1 VTVRYHLGCGEHRLV
16 GWINAD
22 IRPTGATDV
31 VVDLSRPELSAA
43 EACFSS
49 AFFEHLRRRD
59 RTIHLRAVHESLTSD
74 GFVCYLGMP
83 DFRAIAR
90 LYLDQGPGIVG
101 PVFDLY
107 NVYRYTHGDPEGAA
121 DTPEEYLAQLHK
133 SLFDVEEIRRLLR
146 DAGFPSHVVFSY
158 VFSGEPEPVS
168 LGFYATKEQMASE
181 ELQTRARRF
190 LADFDRLFLE
200 SNSIKFIGSS
210 SRSAWRARLEAS
222 RTRRAVRRVAWG
234 LAVRLARV

>member
-1 VTVRYHLGCGEHRLV
+1 VTSRYHLGCGEHRLA

-22 IRPTGATDV
+22 IRPTRATDV

-59 RTIHLRAVHESLTSD
+59 RTVHLRAVHEALTSD

-90 LYLDQGPGIVG
+90 LYLDEGPGIVG
-101 PVFDLY
+101 PVFDLH
-107 NVYRYTHGDPEGAA
+107 NVYRYTHGDPESVV
-121 DTPEEYLAQLHK
+121 DTPEEYFAQLHK
-133 SLFDVEEIRRLLR
+133 SLFDVEEIQRLLR
-146 DAGFPSHVVFSY
+146 DAGFPSHVAFSY
-158 VFSGEPEPVS
+158 VFSGEPAPVS
-168 LGFYATKEQMASE
+168 LGFYATKEQLTGE

-190 LADFDRLFLE
+190 LADFDGRFLE
-200 SNSIKFIGSS
+200 SDSIKFIDMS
-210 SRSAWRARLEAS
+210 SRSLWRARLEAS
-222 RTRRAVRRVAWG
+222 RPRQAMRRVAWA